1 MRQALEALGARVRML
16 VGRGRITTGND
27 AGGVQQQQVQLA
39 DVETGDNRPRVAEFG
54 FTSMPPTGS
63 DAVVVFLSGDRSAG
77 VIIGT
82 NHQASRPRNLKP
94 GETMVFSLDG
104 KCVYLSDAGIVV
116 EAKGQDV
123 TVREAATVTVEAS
136 TEIIA
141 KTPLLKCSG
150 DIQDNYETNPHTMA
164 QMRAIYNTHD
174 HNIEEVQ
181 TGTSTITSKHP
192 NQTE

>member
-16 VGRGRITTGND
+16 VGRGRITIGND
-27 AGGVQQQQVQLA
+27 TGGVQQQQVQLA
-39 DVETGDNRPRVAEFG
+39 DIETGDNRPRVAEFG
-54 FTSMPPTGS
+54 FTSMPPEGS
-63 DAVVVFLSGDRSAG
+63 DAVVVFLAGDRSAG

-104 KCVYLSDAGIVV
+104 KCVYLSDSGIRVD
-116 EAKGQDV
+116 AKGQSVDVSNASVV
-123 TVREAATVTVEAS
+123 TVDAT
-136 TEIIA
+136 
-141 KTPLLKCSG
+141 LLRCTG

-164 QMRAIYNTHD
+164 EMRAIYNTHD

-181 TGTSTITSKHP
+181 IGTSTVTSKRP

>member
-16 VGRGRITTGND
+16 VGRGRITTGSD
-27 AGGVQQQQVQLA
+27 TGGVQQQQVQLA
-39 DVETGDNRPRVAEFG
+39 DIETGDNRPRVAEFG
-54 FTSMPPTGS
+54 FTSMPPQGS
-63 DAVVVFLSGDRSAG
+63 DAVVVFLAGDRSAG

-104 KCVYLSDAGIVV
+104 KCVYLSDAGIRID
-116 EAKGQDV
+116 AKGQSVDVVNASIV
-123 TVREAATVTVEAS
+123 TVDAT
-136 TEIIA
+136 
-141 KTPLLKCSG
+141 LLRCTG

-164 QMRAIYNTHD
+164 EMRAIFNGHD
-174 HNIEEVQ
+174 HDVVNVQ
-181 TGTSTITSKHP
+181 TGGSTITTNHP